1 MIMPLATQL
10 INPCGFNIN
19 EQPVLVP
26 IPGGPGLSH
35 HIFRPN
41 LDDVAKQIPV
51 LYIDP
56 LGTGQSP
63 APQTTASYIESC
75 AQALLATLQQKEIC
89 SAVLYGHSSGAQIA
103 AQAAVLDTHNRIEHI
118 ILSNPVLLGKQ
129 TMLNHWTALGGEL
142 AHKAIMDLDTNA
154 IDQFML
160 EIAPLY
166 DTVPRSLEHA
176 MTLEFNKDILINYV
190 QNLKNFSAN
199 FIQYDGQS
207 IEEGMIYIG
216 KDRIRVDYLNPSKI
230 TIVMA
235 QDKAMYVSYDLR
247 EVQYFDPQD
256 SPAGVFI
263 NIFKNN
269 FFLDGVSIDIK
280 NNNILLKKEGEI
292 DNSKFTLLIFNK
304 RSLDNSS
311 IGLEKSLLIIICG
324 CLGYSG
330 FISKPTTFWIYF
342 CLYICLFSDI
352 LDSNFLKRSEVAR

>member
-10 INPCGFNIN
+10 INPCSFNLN

-75 AQALLATLQQKEIC
+75 AQALLATLQQKVIC
-89 SAVLYGHSSGAQIA
+89 RAVLYGHSSGAQIA

-118 ILSNPVLLGKQ
+118 ILSNPVLLSKQ
-129 TMLNHWTALGGEL
+129 TMLDHWTALGGEL

-176 MTLEFNKDILINYV
+176 MTLEFNKDILINTIHDFLDKDLGTLLQKLPV
-190 QNLKNFSAN
+190 SFEFFLGVH
-199 FIQYDGQS
+199 DPVCR
-207 IEEGMIYIG
+207 YIPTL
-216 KDRIRVDYLNPSKI
+216 DRINTLGI
-230 TIVMA
+230 TMPVTTFHNSGH
-235 QDKAMYVSYDLR
+235 D
-247 EVQYFDPQD
+247 
-256 SPAGVFI
+256 
-263 NIFKNN
+263 
-269 FFLDGVSIDIK
+269 
-280 NNNILLKKEGEI
+280 ILLSEPEQH
-292 DNSKFTLLIFNK
+292 NK
-304 RSLDNSS
+304 
-311 IGLEKSLLIIICG
+311 
-324 CLGYSG
+324 
-330 FISKPTTFWIYF
+330 T
-342 CLYICLFSDI
+342 I
-352 LDSNFLKRSEVAR
+352 LAKVSQIKALQ